1 MLKRKSFLFAL
12 CAMAAATGVM
22 GCSDDSGSSSGE
34 IKLHPSTIGDLYPGG
49 SALIQAEYDAQV
61 SAKSGDD
68 TCVKAVAGEL
78 IGSVTAVTLTA
89 GDDSLCVNAKNAG
102 DVCCSTKITFS
113 SGGTSVEVPVRVV
126 ADAVAEPGIPF
137 IKVTSG
143 NPVSMQANSS
153 TTVSGTY
160 TKDGENIAN
169 AALTVKNENP
179 DCVTVDAQAMV
190 NAGKF
195 DINVT
200 AGTITGTSCQSKITI
215 SNPSEES
222 VKPAV
227 VTINV
232 TGGVVTGD
240 NTLEFYNESGASGKT
255 LTLAFNDDL
264 SKKEVSVRYLNSV
277 GSPIEAGSV
286 SYAVSGDDD
295 CVKINKGASTDK
307 DGIAVNTV
315 RAISNADRKEACH
328 ASVAISAAGVKE
340 NLTIDV
346 TVQPISEYKLSVV
359 ANLDSYKSSSVGVV
373 NFSYLSDSDETCDD
387 LVKKIETLTSIAENG
402 DSYSITAINPE
413 GDPLAS
419 VEFSDKIPVGHTTV
433 VAVARASDESDVIA
447 YGCYDIEYME
457 GAVELDMV
465 ALPTQLTGE
474 YSLVSNFDLTSG
486 FLKSDSKELPAA
498 EKMLVGDWIQFIV
511 DFCNDPVRSLYDFLW
526 VNTVSRLDQVAN
538 TGNGTVDSIIKTVV
552 GIVNNPATKELA
564 YAYIKPMIDEYLT
577 SKEAG
582 KRSWYEALTLVSPDV
597 ADLTTNMQL
606 TGTIDISE
614 VSVDGDTQTVKTG
627 EEKFEKLQY
636 QWSYYPLSQSKP
648 SGCDATAYGKTG
660 KCRRTMSL
668 GSNSITGT
676 WSSASLTEGADS
688 FLTIGNHKLDFKWA
702 NILFAAV
709 FGEILPQALDY
720 SVSEKTNIDEELYL
734 RAFLNAIVFDPIADS
749 YVKKLEGGTEDKEK
763 GCVNVTVEKEDG
775 STEKKC
781 WPTLSGATDPC
792 LRFVEAIVYM
802 IGGESVLGWKSMVP
816 TAATFA
822 CDGIGS
828 FGGVNELD
836 ELVQTQL
843 SKLQTSGMDLSAKDC
858 PVYDYLDD
866 AATSK
871 FQRMGLPDATAYT
884 ANEIFQAG
892 SKYKSTRCVYDL
904 KTSGESQTPFK
915 GLFHAT
921 RVK

>member
-359 ANLDSYKSSSVGVV
+359 ANLDSYKSSSVRNI
-373 NFSYLSDSDETCDD
+373 NFS
-387 LVKKIETLTSIAENG
+387 
-402 DSYSITAINPE
+402 
-413 GDPLAS
+413 
-419 VEFSDKIPVGHTTV
+419 
-433 VAVARASDESDVIA
+433 
-447 YGCYDIEYME
+447 
-457 GAVELDMV
+457 
-465 ALPTQLTGE
+465 
-474 YSLVSNFDLTSG
+474 
-486 FLKSDSKELPAA
+486 
-498 EKMLVGDWIQFIV
+498 
-511 DFCNDPVRSLYDFLW
+511 
-526 VNTVSRLDQVAN
+526 
-538 TGNGTVDSIIKTVV
+538 
-552 GIVNNPATKELA
+552 
-564 YAYIKPMIDEYLT
+564 
-577 SKEAG
+577 
-582 KRSWYEALTLVSPDV
+582 
-597 ADLTTNMQL
+597 
-606 TGTIDISE
+606 
-614 VSVDGDTQTVKTG
+614 
-627 EEKFEKLQY
+627 
-636 QWSYYPLSQSKP
+636 
-648 SGCDATAYGKTG
+648 
-660 KCRRTMSL
+660 
-668 GSNSITGT
+668 
-676 WSSASLTEGADS
+676 
-688 FLTIGNHKLDFKWA
+688 
-702 NILFAAV
+702 
-709 FGEILPQALDY
+709 
-720 SVSEKTNIDEELYL
+720 
-734 RAFLNAIVFDPIADS
+734 
-749 YVKKLEGGTEDKEK
+749 
-763 GCVNVTVEKEDG
+763 
-775 STEKKC
+775 
-781 WPTLSGATDPC
+781 
-792 LRFVEAIVYM
+792 
-802 IGGESVLGWKSMVP
+802 
-816 TAATFA
+816 
-822 CDGIGS
+822 
-828 FGGVNELD
+828 
-836 ELVQTQL
+836 
-843 SKLQTSGMDLSAKDC
+843 
-858 PVYDYLDD
+858 
-866 AATSK
+866 
-871 FQRMGLPDATAYT
+871 
-884 ANEIFQAG
+884 
-892 SKYKSTRCVYDL
+892 
-904 KTSGESQTPFK
+904 
-915 GLFHAT
+915 
-921 RVK
+921 